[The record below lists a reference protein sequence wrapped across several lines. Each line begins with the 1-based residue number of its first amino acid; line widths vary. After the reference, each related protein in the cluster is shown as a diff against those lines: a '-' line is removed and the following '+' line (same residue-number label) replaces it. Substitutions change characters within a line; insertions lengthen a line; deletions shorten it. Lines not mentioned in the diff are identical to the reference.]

1 MPYTAEP
8 NVAVGEGKMKML
20 TNLALLL
27 VVAFLAFTQQGQG
40 IAGDLFALAHGYLTD
55 HLARIFE
62 SSLR

>member
-1 MPYTAEP
+1 
-8 NVAVGEGKMKML
+8 MKML

-27 VVAFLAFTQQGQG
+27 AVAFLAFTQQGQEM
-40 IAGDLFALAHGYLTD
+40 AGDLFALAHGYLTD